1 MAVNWLQRLA
11 NQTPVPVFPIVGRAG
26 EAALEAL
33 YLSPAV
39 MVAQSPKHARAAVVL
54 GTIDENDQE
63 AFRCVHDQVPAP
75 RITAWSSTTKVP
87 RELSASAIVVE
98 VSEDLGQRIQRA
110 VQALDA
116 GDQSGAV
123 NLCPD
128 QPPAPWKGVGDGHG
142 GEGMMG
148 GKPYGRPM
156 AMPEEDLR
164 DGLQLD
170 PLAFSM
176 GPFSP
181 LLPPGMVA
189 RVTLH
194 GDVIAGWELVS
205 RPYERTLPSVFY
217 RAVDEPVAITD
228 LELARAAWH
237 LRRLAAV
244 LQLNG
249 LRAHAQRL
257 RHNVAELQPGQSIAD
272 VTNAGVLRSL
282 RWVAGAGKG
291 VVKGESR
298 IRLSGPAAR
307 AVGNAK
313 DARQNDPAYV
323 ALGFAPIVQKEG
335 TCDSRWK
342 QWLGEAEQ
350 ALALA
355 EAAARNGAMS
365 SPSGSVESPVG
376 PLTKSAP
383 PLDCSDLLP
392 PLLIGL
398 EWSEAMSVLSS
409 FDLPAVRYAGLAQAQ
424 RSDAV

>member
-1 MAVNWLQRLA
+1 MAVNWLRKMA
-11 NQTPVPVFPIVGRAG
+11 NQAPVSVFPVVGKSG

-39 MVAQSPKHARAAVVL
+39 TVAQSPKHARALVVL
-54 GTIDENDQE
+54 GAIDENDQE
-63 AFRCVHDQVPAP
+63 AFRRVHDQVPAP
-75 RITAWSSTTKVP
+75 RIIAWCSTTTMP
-87 RELSASAIVVE
+87 PELSASAIVVGA
-98 VSEDLGQRIQRA
+98 SADLGQRIQRA

-116 GDQSGAV
+116 GDKTGDV

-170 PLAFSM
+170 PLVFSI

-189 RVTLH
+189 KVTLH

-217 RAVDEPVAITD
+217 RAVNEPVAITE

-249 LRAHAQRL
+249 LKAHAQRL
-257 RHNVAELQPGQSIAD
+257 RHNAAKLQPGHLISD

-291 VVKGESR
+291 VVQGESR
-298 IRLSGPAAR
+298 IRLAGPAAR
-307 AVGNAK
+307 AAGSAK

-323 ALGFAPIVQKEG
+323 TLGFEPIVQKKG
-335 TCDSRWK
+335 TGASRWK
-342 QWLGEAEQ
+342 QWLDEAEQ
-350 ALALA
+350 ALTLA
-355 EAAARNGAMS
+355 EAGTRNRAMS
-365 SPSGSVESPVG
+365 SPSAAVESPVG

-409 FDLPAVRYAGLAQAQ
+409 FDLPAVRHTGLAQAQ
-424 RSDAV
+424 MSDAV

>member
-1 MAVNWLQRLA
+1 MAVNWLRKLA
-11 NQTPVPVFPIVGRAG
+11 NQSPVPVFPIVGRAG

-33 YLSPAV
+33 YLSPKV
-39 MVAQSPKHARAAVVL
+39 TVAQSPKHARALVVL
-54 GTIDENDQE
+54 GAIDENDPE
-63 AFRCVHDQVPAP
+63 AFRRVHDQVPAP
-75 RITAWSSTTKVP
+75 RITAWFSTTKMP
-87 RELSASAIVVE
+87 PELSASAIVVAA
-98 VSEDLGQRIQRA
+98 SEDLGQRIQRA

-116 GDQSGAV
+116 GDQSGDV

-170 PLAFSM
+170 PLAFSI

-189 RVTLH
+189 KATLH

-217 RAVDEPVAITD
+217 RAVDEPVAVTE
-228 LELARAAWH
+228 LELARASWH
-237 LRRLAAV
+237 LRRLAAA

-249 LRAHAQRL
+249 LEARAQRL
-257 RHNVAELQPGQSIAD
+257 RHNVAELQPGQFIAD

-291 VVKGESR
+291 VVQGESQ
-298 IRLSGPAAR
+298 IRLAGPAAR
-307 AVGNAK
+307 AAGNAK

-323 ALGFAPIVQKEG
+323 ALGFEPIVQQEG
-335 TCDSRWK
+335 ACAARWK
-342 QWLGEAEQ
+342 QWLDEAEQ
-350 ALALA
+350 ALTLA
-355 EAAARNGAMS
+355 KAAARNGAMS
-365 SPSGSVESPVG
+365 SPSGAVESPVG
-376 PLTKSAP
+376 PLTNSAP
-383 PLDCSDLLP
+383 PLDCSDILA

-409 FDLPAVRYAGLAQAQ
+409 LDLPAVRYAGLAQAQ
-424 RSDAV
+424 SSDAV

>member
-1 MAVNWLQRLA
+1 MAVNWLSKLV
-11 NQTPVPVFPIVGRAG
+11 NQTPVPVFPVVGRAG

-39 MVAQSPKHARAAVVL
+39 TVAQSPKYARALVVL
-54 GTIDENDQE
+54 GAIDATDQQ
-63 AFRCVHDQVPAP
+63 AFRRVHDQVPAP
-75 RITAWSSTTKVP
+75 RITAWFSTTKVP
-87 RELSASAIVVE
+87 HELSGSAIVVE
-98 VSEDLGQRIQRA
+98 AAEDLGQRIQRA
-110 VQALDA
+110 VQALDV
-116 GDQSGAV
+116 GDQSVDV

-128 QPPAPWKGVGDGHG
+128 EPPAPWKGVGDGHG

-156 AMPEEDLR
+156 AMPEDDLR

-170 PLAFSM
+170 PLVFSI

-181 LLPPGMVA
+181 VLPPGMVVK
-189 RVTLH
+189 VTLH
-194 GDVIAGWELVS
+194 GDVIAGWDLVS

-217 RAVDEPVAITD
+217 RAVDQPVAITE

-257 RHNVAELQPGQSIAD
+257 RHNVAELQLGQSIAD

-282 RWVAGAGKG
+282 RWVAGAEKG
-291 VVKGESR
+291 VVQGDSR
-298 IRLSGPAAR
+298 VRLSGPAER
-307 AVGNAK
+307 AAGNAL

-323 ALGFAPIVQKEG
+323 TLGFEPIVQKEG
-335 TCDSRWK
+335 TCAARWK
-342 QWLGEAEQ
+342 QWLEEAEQ
-350 ALALA
+350 ALTLA
-355 EAAARNGAMS
+355 KAAARNGALS
-365 SPSGSVESPVG
+365 SPSGAVESPVG

-383 PLDCSDLLP
+383 PLDCSDLLA
-392 PLLIGL
+392 PLLTGL

-409 FDLPAVRYAGLAQAQ
+409 LDIPAVRYAGLAQVQ

>member
-1 MAVNWLQRLA
+1 MAVNWLRKLA
-11 NQTPVPVFPIVGRAG
+11 NQAPVPVFPIVGRAG

-33 YLSPAV
+33 YLSSAV
-39 MVAQSPKHARAAVVL
+39 TVAQSPKHARAAVVL
-54 GTIDENDQE
+54 GAIDENDKE
-63 AFRCVHDQVPAP
+63 AFRRVHDQVPAP
-75 RITAWSSTTKVP
+75 RITAWFSTTKMP
-87 RELSASAIVVE
+87 AELSASATVVE
-98 VSEDLGQRIQRA
+98 VSEDLGQRIQGA

-128 QPPAPWKGVGDGHG
+128 QPPAPWKGVGDG
-142 GEGMMG
+142 MMG

-170 PLAFSM
+170 PLVFSI

-189 RVTLH
+189 KVTLH

-205 RPYERTLPSVFY
+205 RPYERALPSVFY
-217 RAVDEPVAITD
+217 RAVDEPVAITE

-257 RHNVAELQPGQSIAD
+257 RHNAAVLQPGHSIAE

-291 VVKGESR
+291 VMQGESR
-298 IRLSGPAAR
+298 IRLAGPAAR
-307 AVGNAK
+307 AAGSAK

-323 ALGFAPIVQKEG
+323 TLGFEPIVQKEG
-335 TCDSRWK
+335 SCASRWK
-342 QWLGEAEQ
+342 QWLDEAEQ
-350 ALALA
+350 ALTLA
-355 EAAARNGAMS
+355 KAAAKNRAMS
-365 SPSGSVESPVG
+365 SPSGAVESPVG
-376 PLTKSAP
+376 PLTHSAP
-383 PLDCSDLLP
+383 PLDCSDLLA
-392 PLLIGL
+392 PLPIGL